1 MRRTSFSD
9 MRCSVAR
16 ALEVVGE
23 WWTPLILRD
32 VWLGVRRFDDIAED
46 LGISRNLL
54 AGRLDGLVAAGI
66 VERRPY
72 QEHPPRHEY
81 HLTEAG
87 LDLIPILMALTAWG
101 DRHAT
106 HPDGPPVR
114 FVHDECGAECT
125 AEVTCSS
132 CGRPV
137 SAGTVTVRPG
147 PGGAPAPGT
156 KVLARRLAAG

>member
-72 QEHPPRHEY
+72 Q
-81 HLTEAG
+81 
-87 LDLIPILMALTAWG
+87 D
-101 DRHAT
+101 HAT
-106 HPDGPPVR
+106 HPEGPPVR
-114 FVHDECGAECT
+114 FVHDECGAEFT
-125 AEVTCSS
+125 AQVTCSS